1 MFFPCEIIFLDHKY
15 TIWSYVCLNYKKRV
29 CSNLV
34 LKVCVFSMQT
44 FCFVLVQ
51 VLSKLRCCGEKHVE
65 LEHYAWREEDSFC

>member
-44 FCFVLVQ
+44 FCFVLFWFR
-51 VLSKLRCCGEKHVE
+51 S
-65 LEHYAWREEDSFC
+65 